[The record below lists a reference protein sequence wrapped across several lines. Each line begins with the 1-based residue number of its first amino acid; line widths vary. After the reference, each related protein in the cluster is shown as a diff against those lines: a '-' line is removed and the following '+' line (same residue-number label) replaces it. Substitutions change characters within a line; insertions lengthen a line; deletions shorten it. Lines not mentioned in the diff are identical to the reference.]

1 VEAVAAASILATIV
15 MFIRTMLST
24 IKNGGVPM
32 ILTKLQE
39 ALAEIDAQRAALNDV
54 EAQLRAMIAKLSGPL
69 TPTLVP
75 SPIDA
80 PSRDVRVHAR
90 DGIDEIVDI
99 LRDEGRSLHIT
110 AIAERLSAIKQKP
123 IARTAIEPG
132 LNRHVA
138 KTKEP
143 RVVKVAPSTFG
154 LPEWA
159 QKQSDLG
166 NTA

>member
-1 VEAVAAASILATIV
+1 MYDVVNDKKWSA
-15 MFIRTMLST
+15 R
-24 IKNGGVPM
+24 M

-54 EAQLRAMIAKLSGPL
+54 EAQLRAMISKLSGSS

-75 SPIDA
+75 SSTDA
-80 PSRDVRVHAR
+80 PLRATRGHSR
-90 DGIDEIVDI
+90 DGIDEIADI
-99 LRDEGRSLHIT
+99 LRDAGRSLHIT

-123 IARTAIEPG
+123 IARTSIEPG

-138 KTKEP
+138 RTKEP

-154 LPEWA
+154 LPEWV
-159 QKQSDLG
+159 QRPSELG
-166 NTA
+166 STA

>member
-1 VEAVAAASILATIV
+1 
-15 MFIRTMLST
+15 
-24 IKNGGVPM
+24 M

-39 ALAEIDAQRAALNDV
+39 ALAEIDTQRAALNEV
-54 EAQLRAMIAKLSGPL
+54 ETQLRAMIAKLSAPL
-69 TPTLVP
+69 APTLVT

-80 PSRDVRVHAR
+80 PSRAVRVHAR
-90 DGIDEIVDI
+90 DGIDEVVDI
-99 LRDEGRSLHIT
+99 LRSEGRPLHIT
-110 AIAERLSAIKQKP
+110 AIAERLSEVKQKP
-123 IARTAIEPG
+123 IARTEIEPG

-154 LPEWA
+154 LPEWV
-159 QKQSDLG
+159 QKQSELG